1 MNWEKGSFCGN
12 RRIIGLCVVG
22 FSNPTVVVSQ
32 NHDSKLF
39 ILNQQTALHTFRY
52 FSRQAVEEGVTMPE
66 AIELMKEAFRS
77 LSVGEAVVPLRVN
90 LPQPAQ
96 NAQTLFMPVYLPSAE
111 ALGLK
116 MVTIFRDNSAQNL
129 PLIHGLMLVMDGT
142 NGQPLALL
150 DAEYLTA
157 LRTGA
162 ASGLATDVLAR
173 KDATVLAVFGT
184 GAQARTQVEGVAAVR
199 ALQKVLVFGRNPE
212 NTEDFCEAMRAK
224 TGLKMEVAHA
234 PEQLLEAD
242 IICAATTSNVPVF
255 EHRYLKKGVHIN
267 GVGSYRP
274 DAREVP
280 EQTMQVAIIVVDQRM
295 AAVAEAGDIVLPMK
309 EGLLGDAASF
319 IELGE
324 IISGIKPGRMSD
336 DEITVFKSVGNAVQD
351 LAVASYLVRKA
362 QKESLGIVLM

>member
-1 MNWEKGSFCGN
+1 M
-12 RRIIGLCVVG
+12 
-22 FSNPTVVVSQ
+22 
-32 NHDSKLF
+32 
-39 ILNQQTALHTFRY
+39 ALHTFRY
-52 FSRQAVEEGVTMPE
+52 FSQQAVKEGVTMPE

-77 LSVGEAVVPLRVN
+77 LSAGEAVVPLRVN
-90 LPQPAQ
+90 LPQPQ
-96 NAQTLFMPVYLPSAE
+96 KNAQTLFMPVYLPSAE

-116 MVTIFRDNSAQNL
+116 MVTIFRDNPAQNL
-129 PLIHGLMLVMDGT
+129 PLIHGMMLVMDGT
-142 NGQPLALL
+142 NGQPMALL

-162 ASGLATDVLAR
+162 ASGLATDLLAR

-199 ALQKVLVFGRNPE
+199 ALQKVIVFGRNPE
-212 NTEDFCEAMRAK
+212 NTEVFCKELRAK
-224 TGLKMEVAHA
+224 TGLKIEVAHT

-255 EHRYLKKGVHIN
+255 EHLHLKKGVHIN

-274 DAREVP
+274 DAREIP
-280 EQTMQVAIIVVDQRM
+280 GQTMEAATIVVDQRT

-309 EGLLGDAASF
+309 EGLLGDASNF
-319 IELGE
+319 VELGE
-324 IISGIKPGRMSD
+324 IILGPKRGRISE

-351 LAVASYLVRKA
+351 LAVASYLVGKA
-362 QKESLGIVLM
+362 QEGNLGVVLG